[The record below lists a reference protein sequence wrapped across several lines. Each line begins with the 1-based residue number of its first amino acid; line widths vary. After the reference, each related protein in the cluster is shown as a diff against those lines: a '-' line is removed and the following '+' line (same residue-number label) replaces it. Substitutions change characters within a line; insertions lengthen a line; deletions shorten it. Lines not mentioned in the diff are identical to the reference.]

1 MGFNSGFKGLNI
13 NITCNLL
20 FLQDTKRNLLVES
33 LSLRGD
39 EEKFLGSLGQQ
50 ANLNLIVPDEDNRK

>member
-1 MGFNSGFKGLNI
+1 
-13 NITCNLL
+13 
-20 FLQDTKRNLLVES
+20 LQETKRNLLVES

-39 EEKFLGSLGQQ
+39 EEKFLGSLAQQ